1 MDPKFDFHNL
11 LVAPGVTPNKGNNPG
26 IAMFEVSDDGVP
38 SNLSYEFMDLVPQL
52 GKSSIT
58 YDDCEF
64 LSLSMSEYGVTSLTA
79 SALSEFRKALEDD
92 KDMALEY
99 LTRKMGYN
107 S

>member
-1 MDPKFDFHNL
+1 
-11 LVAPGVTPNKGNNPG
+11 
-26 IAMFEVSDDGVP
+26 
-38 SNLSYEFMDLVPQL
+38 
-52 GKSSIT
+52 
-58 YDDCEF
+58 
-64 LSLSMSEYGVTSLTA
+64 MSEYGVTSLTA